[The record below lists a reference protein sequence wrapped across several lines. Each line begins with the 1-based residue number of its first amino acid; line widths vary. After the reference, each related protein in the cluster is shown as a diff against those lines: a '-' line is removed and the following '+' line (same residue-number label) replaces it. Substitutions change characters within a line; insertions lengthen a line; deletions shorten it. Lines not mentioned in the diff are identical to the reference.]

1 MGMIF
6 NSSSTFGTC
15 VVLQPKDN
23 KLIVIITSKTL
34 AIFFNLLMVLELIVL
49 DTQGIHCHEL

>member
-15 VVLQPKDN
+15 VVVQPKDN
-23 KLIVIITSKTL
+23 KLIVIIASKTL
-34 AIFFNLLMVLELIVL
+34 AIFFNLLMVLELIVQDREL
-49 DTQGIHCHEL
+49 IRCHEL